1 MLQLKNI
8 CKSYTTGDFTQV
20 ALNDVSIS
28 FRDNEF
34 VAILGPSGSGKTTL
48 LNVMGGLDHYDSGD
62 MIVDGISTHRYKDRD
77 WDTFRNNRIGFVFQS
92 YNLIPH
98 QTILQNVEL
107 ALTLSGVGKAE
118 RTRRAKE
125 ALASVGLTE
134 HLNKKP
140 SQLSGGQMQRVA
152 IARALIN
159 DPEIVL
165 ADEPTGA
172 LDSHTSVQIMDL
184 LTQIAKDR
192 LVIMVTHNPELAETY
207 STRIIRLKDGQ
218 VVDDSDPYH
227 AGERAPAVT
236 GKAARAGKKTSM
248 SFLTALSLSLNNL
261 MTKKGRT
268 VLTAFAGS
276 IGIIGIALI
285 LSLSSGI
292 NDYIGQ
298 VQEDTLTSY
307 PITIQGESV
316 DMSTMLTSL
325 MGAQHEGENHALD
338 QVYTSTVMYDLMDS
352 MLNAETVTNN
362 LRDFKTW
369 LDEGGG
375 GITDLATVRYGYNF
389 QFDIYNEDE
398 NGTIVKSDV
407 TSLMQ
412 EAMSAMYGGDY
423 SSYFDSMGAMYE
435 SMDVWDELLPGEDGQ
450 LIAQQEK
457 EGYDLLYGKWPESY
471 DEVILFV
478 DENNEVSDLMLY
490 ALGLMSHDEMTETLT
505 ALQNGESVEEQAR
518 TWSYEELCQTT
529 FKLILPAEYY
539 QYDES
544 TGTYADLSATQA
556 GLELLYNS
564 GDVGTE
570 LKVVGIA
577 RPNGES
583 AVGGTMLAGSIGYTS
598 ALTDY
603 AIETTAQADIVQEQ
617 LADPDTDVFN
627 GLPFATGDETEPTD
641 QEKMDAIAE
650 YLQTLDTAGKAAAYT
665 SAAAQPSQDYVDQV
679 VEQQMDGLTREDIE
693 AMIAQQYAGEMG
705 VDAETITAYIAD
717 MSDEELFEQVEQA
730 AAGQVREQYAA
741 AVEGRLA
748 AMSSEQLAAMLDLAL
763 EQGPVE
769 DSTSGGLTQEQL
781 VYLYDNDMPPT
792 VSDSTYEDNLD
803 RLSYVDLDS
812 PDTISIY
819 ASTFADKD
827 AVADQIAAYNAG
839 VANEEDEIT
848 YTDYVALLM
857 SSITD
862 IISGISY
869 VLIAFVSISLIVSSI
884 MIGII
889 TYISVLE
896 RTKEIGILRAVGAS
910 KRDISR
916 VFNAETLI
924 VGLGAGLLGI
934 LVTVLLTIPINAILL
949 SLTGIEGLRAA
960 LPVAGAVI
968 LVAISALLTI
978 IAGLIPS
985 RVAARKDPVEALRSE

>member
-1 MLQLKNI
+1 M
-8 CKSYTTGDFTQV
+8 
-20 ALNDVSIS
+20 
-28 FRDNEF
+28 
-34 VAILGPSGSGKTTL
+34 
-48 LNVMGGLDHYDSGD
+48 
-62 MIVDGISTHRYKDRD
+62 
-77 WDTFRNNRIGFVFQS
+77 
-92 YNLIPH
+92 
-98 QTILQNVEL
+98 
-107 ALTLSGVGKAE
+107 
-118 RTRRAKE
+118 
-125 ALASVGLTE
+125 
-134 HLNKKP
+134 
-140 SQLSGGQMQRVA
+140 
-152 IARALIN
+152 
-159 DPEIVL
+159 
-165 ADEPTGA
+165 
-172 LDSHTSVQIMDL
+172 
-184 LTQIAKDR
+184 
-192 LVIMVTHNPELAETY
+192 
-207 STRIIRLKDGQ
+207 
-218 VVDDSDPYH
+218 
-227 AGERAPAVT
+227 
-236 GKAARAGKKTSM
+236 
-248 SFLTALSLSLNNL
+248 NNL

-375 GITDLATVRYGYNF
+375 GITDLATVRYGYDF

-730 AAGQVREQYAA
+730 AA
-741 AVEGRLA
+741 
-748 AMSSEQLAAMLDLAL
+748 MSSEQLAAMLDLAL

>member
-1 MLQLKNI
+1 
-8 CKSYTTGDFTQV
+8 
-20 ALNDVSIS
+20 
-28 FRDNEF
+28 
-34 VAILGPSGSGKTTL
+34 
-48 LNVMGGLDHYDSGD
+48 
-62 MIVDGISTHRYKDRD
+62 
-77 WDTFRNNRIGFVFQS
+77 
-92 YNLIPH
+92 
-98 QTILQNVEL
+98 
-107 ALTLSGVGKAE
+107 
-118 RTRRAKE
+118 
-125 ALASVGLTE
+125 
-134 HLNKKP
+134 
-140 SQLSGGQMQRVA
+140 
-152 IARALIN
+152 
-159 DPEIVL
+159 
-165 ADEPTGA
+165 
-172 LDSHTSVQIMDL
+172 
-184 LTQIAKDR
+184 
-192 LVIMVTHNPELAETY
+192 
-207 STRIIRLKDGQ
+207 
-218 VVDDSDPYH
+218 
-227 AGERAPAVT
+227 
-236 GKAARAGKKTSM
+236 
-248 SFLTALSLSLNNL
+248 
-261 MTKKGRT
+261 
-268 VLTAFAGS
+268 
-276 IGIIGIALI
+276 
-285 LSLSSGI
+285 
-292 NDYIGQ
+292 
-298 VQEDTLTSY
+298 
-307 PITIQGESV
+307 
-316 DMSTMLTSL
+316 
-325 MGAQHEGENHALD
+325 
-338 QVYTSTVMYDLMDS
+338 MYDLMDS

-369 LDEGGG
+369 LDEGGS

-693 AMIAQQYAGEMG
+693 AMIAQRYAGEMG